1 MNWVRKGRLELPSQ
15 EEEAEMFRMAMDV
28 MQKRGY
34 EQYEVSNFAK
44 SGFESQHNLVYWNN
58 DYYFGFGAGASGYVD
73 KIRYKNHGPIQHYLD
88 PLRTHQLPIVSEERL
103 DQKSRMEEEMFL
115 GLRKSKGVSLANFN
129 EKFQANFMD
138 IYGNVLPDLIEKG
151 WLRLTDE
158 GFVQL
163 TKEGLFLGNEVFE
176 AFLIDKMT

>member
-1 MNWVRKGRLELPSQ
+1 ML
-15 EEEAEMFRMAMDV
+15 
-28 MQKRGY
+28 
-34 EQYEVSNFAK
+34 SNA
-44 SGFESQHNLVYWNN
+44 Y
-58 DYYFGFGAGASGYVD
+58 
-73 KIRYKNHGPIQHYLD
+73 
-88 PLRTHQLPIVSEERL
+88 
-103 DQKSRMEEEMFL
+103 
-115 GLRKSKGVSLANFN
+115 VSLANFN

-176 AFLIDKMT
+176 AFLI